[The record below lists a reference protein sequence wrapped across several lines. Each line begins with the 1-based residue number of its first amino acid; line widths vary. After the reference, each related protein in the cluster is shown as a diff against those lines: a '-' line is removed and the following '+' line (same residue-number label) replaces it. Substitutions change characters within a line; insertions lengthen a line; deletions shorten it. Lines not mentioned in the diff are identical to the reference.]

1 MKYKEILQIRGK
13 RAALNTILVNL
24 YAALY
29 TAKKEEDQ
37 EIQEIECGVQAL
49 IDKAEETRARNNKLL
64 VPLEGS
70 REIENGNEDLR
81 ERILRNVGL

>member
-49 IDKAEETRARNNKLL
+49 IRECGADKLSAVDPSRYADLKAKAEVL
-64 VPLEGS
+64 
-70 REIENGNEDLR
+70 
-81 ERILRNVGL
+81 